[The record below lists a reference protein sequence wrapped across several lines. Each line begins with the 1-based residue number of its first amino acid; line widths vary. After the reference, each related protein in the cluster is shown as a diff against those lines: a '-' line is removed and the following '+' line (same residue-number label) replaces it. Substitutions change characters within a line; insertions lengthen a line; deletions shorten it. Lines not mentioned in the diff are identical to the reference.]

1 MSFLHVMQL
10 FTNPRAAW
18 EAIHEYDY
26 SVIGVVF
33 GHTMLFALIPAVSG
47 YYGTSHVGWQIGVG
61 EVVRITSDSALPIAI
76 LYYLAMVFA
85 VLTVGWMIH
94 WMGKTYGADQPLS
107 QCLALATFTVTPLFL
122 VGLAQANPILWVNL
136 LLGLPAL
143 AYTSYLFFTG
153 VPVMM
158 EVPPERGFL
167 FSSAVMAFGLV
178 ALVAMI
184 VVTVLLWGAGLAPSF
199 TS

>member
-1 MSFLHVMQL
+1 MPFMHVFQL
-10 FTNPRAAW
+10 FTNPKSGW
-18 EAIHEYDY
+18 ESIHRHDY
-26 SVIGVVF
+26 SIVGVLL
-33 GHTMLFALIPAVSG
+33 GHTLLFALLPAISG
-47 YYGTSHVGWQIGVG
+47 YYGTSQVGWQIGTG
-61 EVVRITSDSALPIAI
+61 EVVRMTAGSAGKIAV

-107 QCLALATFTVTPLFL
+107 QCVALATFTVTPLFL
-122 VGLAQANPILWVNL
+122 VGIAQANPILWLNL
-136 LLGLPAL
+136 VLGLPAL

-158 EVPPERGFL
+158 EIPEERGFL

-178 ALVAMI
+178 ALVSMM

-199 TS
+199 VS

>member
-1 MSFLHVMQL
+1 MH
-10 FTNPRAAW
+10 
-18 EAIHEYDY
+18 
-26 SVIGVVF
+26 
-33 GHTMLFALIPAVSG
+33 
-47 YYGTSHVGWQIGVG
+47 
-61 EVVRITSDSALPIAI
+61 
-76 LYYLAMVFA
+76 
-85 VLTVGWMIH
+85 
-94 WMGKTYGADQPLS
+94 LS
-107 QCLALATFTVTPLFL
+107 QCLALASFTVTPLFII
-122 VGLAQANPILWVNL
+122 GLAQANPILWINL

>member
-1 MSFLHVMQL
+1 MSFMHVFKL
-10 FTNPRAAW
+10 FTNPRAGW
-18 EAIHEYDY
+18 EAIHRYDY
-26 SVIGVVF
+26 SVIGCLF
-33 GHTMLFALIPAVSG
+33 GHTLLFALLPAVAG
-47 YYGTSHVGWQIGVG
+47 YYGTSQVGWQIGTG
-61 EVVRITSDSALPIAI
+61 EVVRMTAASAGKIAV

-94 WMGKTYGADQPLS
+94 WMGKTYGADQSLS
-107 QCLALATFTVTPLFL
+107 QCVALATFTVTPLFL
-122 VGLAQANPILWVNL
+122 VGLAQANPILWLNL
-136 LLGLPAL
+136 VLGLPAL

-158 EVPPERGFL
+158 EIPEERGFL

-178 ALVAMI
+178 ALVSMM

-199 TS
+199 VS